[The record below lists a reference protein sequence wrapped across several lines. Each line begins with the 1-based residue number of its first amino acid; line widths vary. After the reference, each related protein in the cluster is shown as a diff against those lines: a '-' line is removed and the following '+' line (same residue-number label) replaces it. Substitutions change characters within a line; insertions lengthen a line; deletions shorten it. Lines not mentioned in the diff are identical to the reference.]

1 MVFRRYCLA
10 FVCFTCLLDCCFEIE
25 SHMVQ
30 AGLALQLTIHSWEQI
45 IHTKEHNRGK
55 ARKNKILFFSTQ
67 LLDQNSC
74 LLNSQPWKVVNNLC
88 SPLPKEELA
97 KAGDK
102 KSKQANKDVLEI
114 RRLLLSPGDFFLSM
128 LLGWGRTVTNIPYY
142 YSINTHL
149 CPDKLITAT
158 DNQISNFLI
167 QRNSS
172 HLLNNTITQ
181 NINIL
186 FWEFKNIK

>member
-1 MVFRRYCLA
+1 MLHIGVGGLETTERIP
-10 FVCFTCLLDCCFEIE
+10 LDERW
-25 SHMVQ
+25 
-30 AGLALQLTIHSWEQI
+30 G
-45 IHTKEHNRGK
+45 
-55 ARKNKILFFSTQ
+55 RKPIPA
-67 LLDQNSC
+67 
-74 LLNSQPWKVVNNLC
+74 PWGTHDLEG
-88 SPLPKEELA
+88 EE
-97 KAGDK
+97 KP
-102 KSKQANKDVLEI
+102 KQANEDVLEI
-114 RRLLLSPGDFFLSM
+114 WRLLLSLGDFFLSI
-128 LLGWGRTVTNIPYY
+128 LLGWGWTVINISDYC
-142 YSINTHL
+142 SINTHL